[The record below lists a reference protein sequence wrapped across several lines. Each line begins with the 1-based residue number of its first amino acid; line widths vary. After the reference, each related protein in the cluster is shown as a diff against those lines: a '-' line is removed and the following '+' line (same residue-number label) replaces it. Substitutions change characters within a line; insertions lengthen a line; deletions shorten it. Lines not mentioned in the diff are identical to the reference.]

1 MTHTLG
7 PWKAVAS
14 LSRWNVV
21 TTGKPRGF
29 NVCAI
34 NTDRV
39 EQEANARLIAE
50 APELLDFACRVATH
64 FADTDAPLG
73 MAARD
78 IIARATL

>member
-1 MTHTLG
+1 MTHTPG
-7 PWKAVAS
+7 PWKATS
-14 LSRWNVV
+14 GPYRWNIV

-34 NTDRV
+34 NTDRI

-50 APELLDFACRVATH
+50 APELLDFARRVATH

-78 IIARATL
+78 VIARATL